1 MTVRITNNMGRFIER
16 IDDKAQR
23 GMTQALI
30 LGASEAA
37 ALTPI
42 DTSTLINSQ
51 FRQVTK
57 EGGSVV
63 GRVGYTADYAMP
75 VHDPDNPQTFRRASA
90 EKEFLK
96 KGFERAEPNIRKA
109 LKGALK

>member
-1 MTVRITNNMGRFIER
+1 MTVRITNNLGQFVQR

-57 EGGSVV
+57 EGGAVV

-109 LKGALK
+109 LKGSLK